1 MAEDHF
7 LADWLNE
14 QLKARNLSQ
23 GELARRGGVAK
34 SVIHR
39 LCASKVVKPDVST
52 YVAIAKGLGMP
63 LITVLRETG
72 LEAPDH
78 EFPELEEIK
87 HILQRLTPEGRS
99 VAMTIL
105 QAMPSNSSIVKG
117 AGRE

>member
-1 MAEDHF
+1 M
-7 LADWLNE
+7 
-14 QLKARNLSQ
+14 
-23 GELARRGGVAK
+23 
-34 SVIHR
+34 
-39 LCASKVVKPDVST
+39 KPDVST

>member
-23 GELARRGGVAK
+23 GELARRSGVAK

-39 LCASKVVKPDVST
+39 LCAGKVVKPDVST

-87 HILQRLTPEGRS
+87 HTLQRLTPEGRS
-99 VAMTIL
+99 IAMSLL
-105 QAMPSNSSIVKG
+105 QALLSNKSLAKG

>member
-1 MAEDHF
+1 MADDHF

-14 QLKARNLSQ
+14 QLKIRNMSQ

-34 SVIHR
+34 SVIHSV
-39 LCASKVVKPDVST
+39 CARKVVQPDVST

-72 LEAPDH
+72 LEAPDY

-87 HILQRLTPEGRS
+87 YFLQRLTPDGRS
-99 VAMTIL
+99 VAMTL
-105 QAMPSNSSIVKG
+105 LRAMLNNTSLVKG

>member
-23 GELARRGGVAK
+23 GELARQGRVAK

-39 LCASKVVKPDVST
+39 VCARKVVQPDVST

-63 LITVLRETG
+63 LITVLRETV
-72 LEAPDH
+72 LM
-78 EFPELEEIK
+78 
-87 HILQRLTPEGRS
+87 RLT
-99 VAMTIL
+99 MNFL
-105 QAMPSNSSIVKG
+105 NWKKSSTFCTN
-117 AGRE
+117 